1 MPGEGLSNIQIDGEK
16 MLAIDDVL
24 GMEKARSMAN
34 DIKVK
39 AFGMLAGLLSRPK
52 HEDIDVVYEEKR
64 YDAFWRVLGLS
75 RFEYKRRKS
84 YKVPVEPMVTDVE
97 ILGTNF
103 QITGQK
109 AFDISGIERCIEE
122 YKEDEIVN
130 AQNGQPGDFLKYLG
144 LANKQINSTDE
155 LTKDGALIVELEAK
169 PAFLVRKV
177 VNALIK
183 PIQADQIIDEQI
195 GIKELALYFIPVY
208 TFEFHWKTK
217 DKRVTVSFDGA
228 TGEQRKEANK
238 ITSKLRKSFT
248 NAELFEFGKEVAN
261 FVPGG
266 GLAMMMGKK
275 AVEIYK
281 DRKAE

>member
-16 MLAIDDVL
+16 MLALDDVL
-24 GMEKARSMAN
+24 GMDKARGMAN

-52 HEDIDVVYEEKR
+52 PEDIDVVYEEKR
-64 YDAFWRVLGLS
+64 YDAFWRVLGSS

-84 YKVPVEPMVTDVE
+84 YKVAVEPMVQEVE
-97 ILGTNF
+97 ILGSTF
-103 QITGQK
+103 PASQK
-109 AFDISGIERCIEE
+109 IFGLDGIEKCLEE
-122 YKEDEIVN
+122 YKQDLIVN
-130 AQNGQPGDFLKYLG
+130 AQNGQPGDFAKYLG
-144 LANKQINSTDE
+144 RPNKQIDSTDD
-155 LTKDGALIVELEAK
+155 LTKDGALIVELDTK

-177 VNALIK
+177 VNELIK
-183 PIQADQIIDEQI
+183 PIQADQIIEEKI
-195 GIKELALYFIPVY
+195 GITELALYFIPVY

-238 ITSKLRKSFT
+238 IATKLRKSFS
-248 NAELFEFGKEVAN
+248 NDEIFEFSKEVAN

-266 GLAMMMGKK
+266 SLAMLVGKK
-275 AVEIYK
+275 AVELYK
-281 DRKAE
+281 DRKSE